1 MEPIKS
7 SSPKKWFPS
16 ALSMKYLSNA
26 TILASVIGYY
36 TQAYWIFLVSIPL
49 LIANTIVVSLLEW
62 FNGDKLTA
70 AVLDIT
76 QSQPDLIKEEQTRFI
91 VLNTLWLLIPLAWVW
106 YILGKDNLI
115 EVFRPNFMGI
125 FLAGAAFAIGYFYF
139 ASQGKYYGE
148 INYAWYM
155 MVYVIVLLTSSVCIY
170 S

>member
-1 MEPIKS
+1 MESLKS
-7 SSPKKWFPS
+7 HSSRKWLSS

-26 TILASVIGYY
+26 TILASVVGYY

-62 FNGDKLTA
+62 FNGDKLTV
-70 AVLDIT
+70 AVLDIPPSSA
-76 QSQPDLIKEEQTRFI
+76 QAESGRFI
-91 VLNTLWLLIPLAWVW
+91 ALNTAWLLIPLAWVW